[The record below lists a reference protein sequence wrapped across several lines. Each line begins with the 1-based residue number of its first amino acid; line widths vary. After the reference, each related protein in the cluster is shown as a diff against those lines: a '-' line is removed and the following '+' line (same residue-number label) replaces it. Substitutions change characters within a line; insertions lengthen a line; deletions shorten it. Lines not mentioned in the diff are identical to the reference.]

1 MASIKQLK
9 KDIDN
14 QIFAIISDC
23 LLFSGLHPDNKT
35 EEVSDIIEDAVALRN
50 DLFARVNNPD
60 GKDNPQVVKKFY
72 NVVKADL
79 SEGTDKLCK
88 QLSAVSAGKKK

>member
-14 QIFAIISDC
+14 QIFTIISDC
-23 LLFSGLHPDNKT
+23 LLYTGLHPENKT
-35 EEVSDIIEDAVALRN
+35 DEISDIIEEAVALRN

-60 GKDNPQVVKKFY
+60 GKDNPTVVKKY
-72 NVVKADL
+72 YASVKADL
-79 SEGTDKLCK
+79 AGGSDKLC
-88 QLSAVSAGKKK
+88 QRLSDVSKKKKK

>member
-1 MASIKQLK
+1 MASIRQLK

-23 LLFSGLHPDNKT
+23 LLYSGLHPDDKN
-35 EEVSDIIEDAVALRN
+35 EEISDIIEEAVSLRN

-60 GKDNPQVVKKFY
+60 GKDNPSVLKKY
-72 NVVKADL
+72 YKAISADL
-79 SEGTDKLCK
+79 AAGSDKLC
-88 QLSAVSAGKKK
+88 QRLSAVSKKKKK